1 MLSGVL
7 KSWKA
12 SRISDSVVAEMWF
25 SLASLVRRGALSEGG
40 GGTAVGRRLGGWT
53 EVSRR
58 IASARVAYHDRFV
71 VVSAGEKY
79 VAHV

>member
-1 MLSGVL
+1 MMLSGVL

-12 SRISDSVVAEMWF
+12 SRISDSVVAEMLC

-40 GGTAVGRRLGGWT
+40 AAAVGRRLGGWT

-58 IASARVAYHDRFV
+58 IA
-71 VVSAGEKY
+71 
-79 VAHV
+79 